1 LAEFLII
8 IIIIYVFYLIGLDQ
22 IGLVLNLLDLNFN
35 LIIAFHQEKKK
46 KRRRKILC
54 NKKRESYLFIC
65 HSLNQKIRE
74 N

>member
-1 LAEFLII
+1 MAEFLIII

-22 IGLVLNLLDLNFN
+22 IGLVLNLLYLNFN
-35 LIIAFHQEKKK
+35 LIIAFHEEKK

>member
-46 KRRRKILC
+46 NEEEKFYVIKNAKAI
-54 NKKRESYLFIC
+54 YLFVI
-65 HSLNQKIRE
+65 H
-74 N
+74 